1 MTNEEK
7 IKSLNREELAEF
19 LAVVDVNQPEYCK
32 NAGNQFC
39 SGQLCVDCAMKW
51 LGEEAKQ

>member
-19 LAVVDVNQPEYCK
+19 LIFSSLVIFCYCK